1 MIKVLKFYADWC
13 APCKVLK
20 TTLNGFNECEIQD
33 VNIEKESELTAKYN
47 VKQLPTLVAVDAEGN
62 ELWRKT
68 GVTTTP
74 ALTLVVRNL
83 KEGN

>member
-13 APCKVLK
+13 APCKVLT
-20 TTLNGFNECEIQD
+20 TTLNGFKECEIQE
-33 VNIEKESELTAKYN
+33 VNIEKETKLTDQYT
-47 VKQLPTLVAVDAEGN
+47 VKKLPTLIAVDAEGT
-62 ELWRKT
+62 ELWRQT

-74 ALTLVVRNL
+74 ALTTVIKKL